1 MIAQQDAQE
10 MMTSPLAA
18 ADEWSLDP
26 RTDAEWDEMHT
37 LGTRMVGDMLAFLRG
52 IREEPAWQPVP
63 DIVRER
69 LRAAPPMQGEGAERA
84 YADFRELVL
93 PYRVGNVHPRFW
105 GRVQGTGT
113 VMGALAELLGGAL
126 NNNSSG
132 LASVASDV
140 EEQVLGWCKTLLGY
154 PAWASGILVSGG
166 SMANLVG
173 LNVARH
179 AAAERAGVDVK
190 RDGVGAF
197 PRRPIVYGSTE
208 VHNSIDRALMLL
220 GLGSGAL
227 HRIPVDADF
236 RIIPARLEEAIIADR
251 AAGHLPMA
259 IVANAGT
266 VNTGATDDLEA
277 LSDIAARH
285 GVWLHVDGAFG
296 AWAALSPSLAPPLR
310 GLAGAN
316 SVAFDLHKW
325 MYVPYDVGAVLVR
338 DPSAHRAAFTV
349 GSAGYIGAAERG
361 VEADAYRFNE
371 LGPQLSRAFRALKV
385 WLTFKTYG
393 IDELRAQV
401 ERNVAQAG
409 YLAQRVEA
417 HPLLELLAPV
427 PLNVVCFRFAPTTRR
442 GVDLDALNR
451 EILMRLHERGIAVPT
466 STRVRGVFGLRC
478 AMVNHRSM
486 REDFD
491 VLVESVVSMG
501 REIVGEFTRE
511 TGCEGE
517 CGDALR
523 TEAGA
528 CA

>member
-1 MIAQQDAQE
+1 MTALDRMPE
-10 MMTSPLAA
+10 MMAPPLAG
-18 ADEWSLDP
+18 DEWSLDP
-26 RTDAEWDEMHT
+26 RTDAEWDAMRD
-37 LGTRMVGDMLAFLRG
+37 LGTRMVDDMLAYLRG
-52 IREEPAWQPVP
+52 VREEPAWQPVP
-63 DIVRER
+63 DAVRER
-69 LRAAPPMQGEGAERA
+69 LAAAPPMRGDGAEQA

-93 PYRVGNVHPRFW
+93 PYRVGNIHPRFW

-113 VMGALAELLGGAL
+113 VMGMLAELLAGAM

-132 LASVASDV
+132 LASVASNV

-166 SMANLVG
+166 SMANFVA

-179 AAAERAGVDVK
+179 RAAERAGVDVK
-190 RDGVGAF
+190 RDGVHAF

-208 VHNSIDRALMLL
+208 VHNSIDRALVLL

-227 HRIPVDADF
+227 HRVPVDAHF
-236 RIIPARLEEAIIADR
+236 RIIPARLEEAITADR

-296 AWAALSPSLAPPLR
+296 AWAALAPSLAPRLR

-349 GSAGYIGAAERG
+349 GSAGYIGVAERG

-393 IDELRAQV
+393 IDALRSQI
-401 ERNVAQAG
+401 ERNVAQAS
-409 YLAQRVEA
+409 YLAQRVDA
-417 HPLLELLAPV
+417 HPLLELLAPA
-427 PLNVVCFRFAPTTRR
+427 PLNVVCFRFVPVTRP
-442 GVDLDALNR
+442 GIDLDALNR

-466 STRVRGVFGLRC
+466 STRIRGAFGLRC

-491 VLVESVVSMG
+491 VLVESVASIG
-501 REIVGEFTRE
+501 REIVGEMGSEREHGDEVLAE
-511 TGCEGE
+511 TG
-517 CGDALR
+517 ASR
-523 TEAGA
+523 
-528 CA
+528 